1 MGGGTTNNFNF
12 AGRTSAAAQ
21 LGKGL
26 TPDASK
32 AIKSLPTGPSGGG
45 GGGLGKAISGL
56 GDVAGTAVSNLG
68 GAIDFVGGIASAG

>member
-1 MGGGTTNNFNF
+1 MGGGTINSFNF

-45 GGGLGKAISGL
+45 GLGKAIGGL
-56 GDVAGTAVSNLG
+56 GDVAGSAVSNLS